1 MEYFIYLSIGLNI
14 VAAAFVLLGIIRYI
28 ARFK

>member
-1 MEYFIYLSIGLNI
+1 MEFFIYLSIGLNI
-14 VAAAFVLLGIIRYI
+14 LAALFVLFGIIRYI